1 MAENATIAMRLT
13 QIAVLAARLRG
24 LRRGLAF
31 EIERER
37 AFSPD

>member
-1 MAENATIAMRLT
+1 MAKNATIAMRLKLT
-13 QIAVLAARLRG
+13 GVLTARLRG